1 MYGAYNLTLSI
12 STLNLSQ
19 VNLGNY
25 KNILLAFSRRY
36 QMSQCDHFA
45 GKLALHTDM
54 SIKSFGKQ
62 ILLFSLHQQA
72 RSFSCYTTDIV
83 WSVNKAVVDTCT
95 FAVRAA
101 IIIDIIYDGDPVFLK
116 IKYMLF
122 PHDGHLN
129 ITGKLMLPMQF
140 IIKYYA
146 YEVIENDRAL
156 CHSFDQTDYE
166 LLKPHDKG
174 N

>member
-1 MYGAYNLTLSI
+1 MYGACDLTLSI

-25 KNILLAFSRRY
+25 KNIVLAFSRRY
-36 QMSQCDHFA
+36 QMSQCYHFA
-45 GKLALHTDM
+45 GKLALRTDM

-62 ILLFSLHQQA
+62 ILLSSLHQQA

-83 WSVNKAVVDTCT
+83 WSVNEAVVDTCT
-95 FAVRAA
+95 FAVRAT

-116 IKYMLF
+116 IKYLLF
-122 PHDGHLN
+122 PRDSHLD
-129 ITGKLMLPMQF
+129 ITGKLMLPVQF
-140 IIKYYA
+140 VIKYYA
-146 YEVIENDRAL
+146 YEVIDNDWAL
-156 CHSFDQTDYE
+156 YHSFDQTDYA
-166 LLKPHDKG
+166 LLKPHEIG